1 MALWL
6 DDNLSQLD
14 RWDDMSPTAR
24 ACLIELW
31 LYCRRAKN
39 NGTIRNSKLK
49 KASELLTPK
58 VQNELVEQRWLH
70 LNGTGCGTDT
80 CPRGVP
86 GVAIMHD
93 YLQHQESAADMTA
106 RIETGRERSRKA
118 NHKRWHVDGKRHD
131 PTCSLC
137 TEGATA

>member
-14 RWDDMSPTAR
+14 RWDDMSPAAR

-39 NGTIRNSKLK
+39 NGVIRNEKLR
-49 KASELLTPK
+49 KATNLLTKK
-58 VQNELVEQRWLH
+58 VESELVEQRWIH
-70 LNGTGCGTDT
+70 LDGAPCGSEH
-80 CPRGVP
+80 CPRGIP
-86 GVAIMHD
+86 GVAVMHD
-93 YLQHQESAADMTA
+93 YLQHQESATNMTA
-106 RIETGRERSRKA
+106 RIEKGREKSRKG
-118 NHKRWHVDGKRHD
+118 NHERWHAQRGVLD

-137 TEGATA
+137 MEQTA